1 MPVLTLPGAV
11 PDTAAAAFVAPD
23 AVVAGAVTLAAG
35 SSVWYGAVLRADT
48 GSIRVGPDANI
59 QDGAVLHTGPGL
71 DITVGRGASVG
82 HGAILH
88 GCTLGAGCLVGM
100 HATVL
105 DGATL
110 GEGCLV
116 AAGALVPEGAVIP
129 PHTLAAG
136 VPARVRGP
144 LRPEQRAAL
153 ADNAAEYR
161 RLAALHRAAKPNP

>member
-48 GSIRVGPDANI
+48 GSIRIGPDANI

-88 GCTLGAGCLVGM
+88 GCTLGA
-100 HATVL
+100 
-105 DGATL
+105 
-110 GEGCLV
+110 GCLV

>member
-35 SSVWYGAVLRADT
+35 SSVWY
-48 GSIRVGPDANI
+48 
-59 QDGAVLHTGPGL
+59 GAVLHTGPGL

>member
-1 MPVLTLPGAV
+1 M
-11 PDTAAAAFVAPD
+11 
-23 AVVAGAVTLAAG
+23 
-35 SSVWYGAVLRADT
+35 LRADT
-48 GSIRVGPDANI
+48 GSIRIGPDANI
-59 QDGAVLHTGPGL
+59 QDGAVLHTGPEL

-144 LRPEQRAAL
+144 LRPEQRTAL

-161 RLAALHRAAKPNP
+161 RLAALHRAARPNP

>member
-48 GSIRVGPDANI
+48 GSIRIGPDANI

-105 DGATL
+105 DLSLIHISEPT
-110 GEGCLV
+110 
-116 AAGALVPEGAVIP
+116 
-129 PHTLAAG
+129 
-136 VPARVRGP
+136 
-144 LRPEQRAAL
+144 RP
-153 ADNAAEYR
+153 
-161 RLAALHRAAKPNP
+161 